1 MNIIN
6 HLEEKVHL
14 CKDAKLDQ
22 IMMCTK
28 SCRIP
33 LSMLRGFSAKVN
45 AAISTSAYPLLL
57 YIIVMFF
64 PSVIATNF
72 Y

>member
-6 HLEEKVHL
+6 LLEEKVHL
-14 CKDAKLDQ
+14 CQDAKLDQ
-22 IMMCTK
+22 MMVCTK
-28 SCRIP
+28 WCCLP
-33 LSMLRGFSAKVN
+33 VSMPRGFSAKVN
-45 AAISTSAYPLLL
+45 GAILTSAYPLLL

-64 PSVIATNF
+64 SSVSATSF